1 VRKGLLFQPGVREIA
16 AVGAGAVLYAGSL
29 PPFDCAVLGWFVLVP
44 LLLVIRDAAPGKA
57 ALVGLLYGTLSA
69 WTVGWWFPQAI
80 ARYFALGFPV
90 AIAVSMLFAA
100 LVWGLTVAL
109 FAGASAALF
118 QARPRPAVRY
128 LVPALWVAAELFRS
142 RLIGSPWGLLGHTQ
156 HMHVGLI
163 QVVAITGVYGLSFV
177 LALVNVAIAEAIALP
192 RSSWRVRTWFA
203 IAFVPAVCVL
213 ATWSVGGLVALHGP
227 AGGFS
232 AARVAVVQPNVAP
245 AFEWS
250 RAYTDRQIR
259 AHVAASDAIDTA
271 TKPALIVWS
280 ENAVPQHLDADPGLV
295 HELSALARRK
305 RSDLLFGAPRF
316 EDGHT
321 YNAVHLITAAGTDGG
336 HYHKQRLVPLAEAPL
351 LPWSR
356 DEAPSANPTQFSA
369 GRGARLFKS
378 FVTLGVSVCQ
388 EAQYP
393 ELISDAVQEGA
404 ELLVNVSNDGWVDGG
419 YGTASEQH
427 FAMSKFRAVET
438 RRYLVR
444 AAATGVSGIVDPFGR
459 VVASVDA
466 ATAGVATAYVAGRSG
481 LTTYVRFGDAFAL
494 ACVLA
499 GLFALAR
506 VRGRVPRGIGSR
518 ASGPALG
525 RPSEMPPARI

>member
-1 VRKGLLFQPGVREIA
+1 VREGHLLRLSAREFA
-16 AVGAGAVLYAGSL
+16 AVVGGAVLYAASL
-29 PPFDCAVLGWFVLVP
+29 PPFDCALLGWFVLVP
-44 LLLVIRDAAPGKA
+44 LLLVVRGAAPGRA
-57 ALVGLLYGTLSA
+57 ALLGLLHGTLSA

-90 AIAVSMLFAA
+90 ALVVSTLFAA
-100 LVWGLTVAL
+100 VVWGLTFAL
-109 FAGASAALF
+109 FAAATAALYRV
-118 QARPRPAVRY
+118 RPRLRVRY

-156 HMHVGLI
+156 HMHVALI
-163 QVVAITGVYGLSFV
+163 QIVAVTGVYGLSFV
-177 LALVNVAIAEAIALP
+177 LALVNVAIVEAIMLP
-192 RSSWRVRTWFA
+192 RSSWRPRRWFA
-203 IAFVPAVCVL
+203 IAFVPTVCVL
-213 ATWSVGGLVALHGP
+213 ATWSVGALVAVHGP

-232 AARVAVVQPNVAP
+232 ARRVSVVQPNVPP

-259 AHVAASDAIDTA
+259 AHIAASDALDPA
-271 TKPALIVWS
+271 VKPALIVWS
-280 ENAVPQHLDADPGLV
+280 ENAVPQHLDSDPGLV
-295 HELSALARRK
+295 HELAALARRK
-305 RSDLLFGAPRF
+305 GSDLLFGAPHF

-321 YNAVHLITAAGTDGG
+321 YNGVHLITAAGKDGG
-336 HYHKQRLVPLAEAPL
+336 HYHKQRLVPLAEEPL
-351 LPWSR
+351 LPWPR
-356 DEAPSANPTQFSA
+356 DDGPSANPTRFSA
-369 GRGARLFKS
+369 GREGRLFKS

-393 ELISDAVQEGA
+393 ELISDSVQDGA

-444 AAATGVSGIVDPFGR
+444 AASTGVSGIVDPFGR

-466 ATAGVATAYVAGRSG
+466 AT
-481 LTTYVRFGDAFAL
+481 
-494 ACVLA
+494 
-499 GLFALAR
+499 
-506 VRGRVPRGIGSR
+506 
-518 ASGPALG
+518 
-525 RPSEMPPARI
+525 